1 MMKNTILIAEDDFKI
16 RQMVTLFLKGNNFE
30 VIQAADGEEALDLF
44 YEHNKDID
52 LRFHIFC
59 DEIDNETKEKLN
71 ELAQQYTST
80 IRIYIVNSE
89 NFKSLPSTKNWS
101 YATYFRFIVADYFYQ
116 KIEKVIYI
124 DADIICN
131 NSIEELIDVDLTHHI
146 AAAVAE
152 GKQEWWQKRATKLE
166 VDAIAAGY
174 FNAGF
179 LLINLAKWQRHEVT
193 KKAITMLHDDE
204 VKKKISFLDQDVLNI
219 LLAGKV
225 IYLNIKY
232 NTQFSIN
239 YELKADYKKNYDNP
253 INENTVFIHYIGP
266 TKPWHN
272 WADYPSAQYFLH
284 AKEHSP
290 WKNSPLLIV
299 TTSNQ
304 LRYCAKHQL
313 NKKLYLDW
321 MISYIK
327 YFYKKTM
334 K

>member
-1 MMKNTILIAEDDFKI
+1 MYGCAISIASIL
-16 RQMVTLFLKGNNFE
+16 LN
-30 VIQAADGEEALDLF
+30 
-44 YEHNKDID
+44 NKDID

-166 VDAIAAGY
+166 VDAIAAKV
-174 FNAGF
+174 F
-179 LLINLAKWQRHEVT
+179 
-193 KKAITMLHDDE
+193 
-204 VKKKISFLDQDVLNI
+204 KIERLDQVRDIFLFSCFTGLAYIDVKNLTTENI
-219 LLAGKV
+219 TKGIDGDEWIFTHRQKTEAASKIPILPVTAMIIDKYSQTKECLIQNKLLPRR
-225 IYLNIKY
+225 
-232 NTQFSIN
+232 T
-239 YELKADYKKNYDNP
+239 P
-253 INENTVFIHYIGP
+253 
-266 TKPWHN
+266 
-272 WADYPSAQYFLH
+272 
-284 AKEHSP
+284 
-290 WKNSPLLIV
+290 
-299 TTSNQ
+299 
-304 LRYCAKHQL
+304 
-313 NKKLYLDW
+313 
-321 MISYIK
+321 
-327 YFYKKTM
+327 
-334 K
+334 